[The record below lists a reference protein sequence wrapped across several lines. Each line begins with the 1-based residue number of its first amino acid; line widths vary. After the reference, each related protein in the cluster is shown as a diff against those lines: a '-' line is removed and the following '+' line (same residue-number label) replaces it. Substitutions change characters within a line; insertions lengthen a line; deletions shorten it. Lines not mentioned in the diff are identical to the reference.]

1 MGRKAK
7 SWVFGG
13 SVVLLFTGNAD
24 ITPARA
30 GSSATASAKVTA
42 TVLRNIAI
50 TGTSNLSFGNLAT
63 SMSPGSIMLDQ
74 GGKRHATGGTR
85 LEAGGFHAP
94 AVFRVTGEP
103 KSSFF
108 VELPRSIT
116 LSDHNG
122 HTMQVRDFAVS
133 TGNVTSF
140 DAAGMRKLKV
150 GATLDVNPNQA
161 IGDYEGVMNVSVH
174 YN

>member
-1 MGRKAK
+1 MERKAN
-7 SWVFGG
+7 SWIFSG
-13 SVVLLFTGNAD
+13 SVVLLLAGNSD
-24 ITPARA
+24 LSPARA
-30 GSSATASAKVTA
+30 GSTATASVKVTA
-42 TVLRNIAI
+42 TVLRNIAL
-50 TGTSNLSFGNLAT
+50 TGTSSMAFGNLAT
-63 SMSPGSIMLDQ
+63 SASPGTIVLDL
-74 GGKRHATGGTR
+74 GGTRQAAGGAR

-94 AVFRVTGEP
+94 AAFRVTGEP

-116 LSDHNG
+116 LSDHKG
-122 HTMQVRDFAVS
+122 HTMLVRDFAVS

-140 DAAGMRKLKV
+140 DAAGIRELKV
-150 GATLDVNPNQA
+150 GATLKVNPNQA

>member
-50 TGTSNLSFGNLAT
+50 TDKEIMSFGNLAT
-63 SMSPGSIMLDQ
+63 STSPGVIVLDQ
-74 GGKRHATGGTR
+74 NGTRHAAGGAR
-85 LEAGGFHAP
+85 LEPGGFHSP
-94 AVFRVTGEP
+94 AVFRVTGAP
-103 KSSFF
+103 NSSFA
-108 VELPRSIT
+108 VELPRSVT
-116 LSDHNG
+116 LSDRNG
-122 HTMQVRDFAVS
+122 HTMRVRNFAIA
-133 TGNVTSF
+133 TGNITSF
-140 DAAGMRKLKV
+140 DADGIRDLKI
-150 GATLDVNPNQA
+150 GATLDVSPNQA
-161 IGDYEGVMNVSVH
+161 LGDYDGVMSVTVS
-174 YN
+174 YD